1 MQRIG
6 SAEVQQ
12 WIKYGKCISERLFYC
27 VTKLILAQDDSNH
40 LQLEQEEL
48 NILTGLKPHTLIFH
62 FLKSQFNSTSL
73 LSFFFFF
80 LPNALFAI
88 TSPLNPNAENP
99 PRCLKLV
106 TIGCWG
112 WNEVHFHCWE
122 QSPPELLARLTQ
134 SNLNILPT
142 VCAGLKCKCLLSTV
156 T

>member
-12 WIKYGKCISERLFYC
+12 WIKYGKRISERLFYC

-73 LSFFFFF
+73 FLFFFF
-80 LPNALFAI
+80 LML
-88 TSPLNPNAENP
+88 SLPLSLHQIQVLETPH
-99 PRCLKLV
+99 CV
-106 TIGCWG
+106 TLSTRGCSG
-112 WNEVHFHCWE
+112 WNEVHGSYS
-122 QSPPELLARLTQ
+122 QSCSELRLQNFLQGWLRATLTYYPCFVWVW
-134 SNLNILPT
+134 NAN
-142 VCAGLKCKCLLSTV
+142 VYFLL
-156 T
+156 